1 LIGFFSLAHFGEGP
15 DSKILNAVLL
25 CGKQLSLSSFPPNK
39 WISVLLNT
47 NLVVG
52 MNEDTIMTS
61 AGDDLPMQRGA
72 LALLQRR
79 DFRRLFFAIAIS
91 ELGDAFHYI
100 ALMWLALDKGGP
112 LGVVAVRL
120 ADSVPALVFGL
131 HGGIAADRW
140 DRKRV
145 MISAD
150 LARAIILIP
159 VAIAGLANRL
169 PIWGLVAAAFLLET
183 ATSYFAPAYN
193 ALVPELVDRDNV
205 QEANSLIG
213 ATTNALSIG
222 GWAAAAGLLAIA
234 PISTFFAL
242 NSISFFVS
250 AALIS
255 RIARDGIGVS
265 MNQEPPRIREAFAA
279 MRPIPTLAA
288 AVIVLGVAITISSGT
303 WIAGVPEL
311 VRDVYHRGAGG
322 YSIVMIGYALGSVTV
337 GAILARFPV
346 EDKARTSLL
355 AWILYLPAYGMFALG
370 HTFSLAVTGAF
381 VAGIAEGAARI
392 LLTSAA
398 QEQIPNDVLG
408 RVMGVISLVH
418 RGAHATG
425 LLLISPLF
433 AVFAPRGIFAG
444 AALAIPA
451 VGTIG
456 ATLAYLGEK
465 RRRNVVSE

>member
-1 LIGFFSLAHFGEGP
+1 MP
-15 DSKILNAVLL
+15 
-25 CGKQLSLSSFPPNK
+25 
-39 WISVLLNT
+39 
-47 NLVVG
+47 
-52 MNEDTIMTS
+52 S
-61 AGDDLPMQRGA
+61 ARDDLPMQHGP
-72 LALLQRR
+72 LSLLHRR

-140 DRKRV
+140 NRKRV

-159 VAIAGLANRL
+159 VAVAGLTNRL

-193 ALVPELVDRDNV
+193 ALMPELVDRNNV

-222 GWAAAAGLLAIA
+222 GWAAAAGLLVIA

-250 AALIS
+250 AALIG
-255 RIARDGIGVS
+255 RITRREHGSGVS
-265 MNQEPPRIREAFAA
+265 IGTEPPRIREAFAA

-288 AVIVLGVAITISSGT
+288 SVIVLGVAITISSGT

-311 VRDVYHRGAGG
+311 VRDVYHHGAGG
-322 YSIVMIGYALGSVTV
+322 FSIVMIGYAIGSVTV
-337 GAILARFPV
+337 GAILTRYPI
-346 EDKARTSLL
+346 EDKARTSMM
-355 AWILYLPAYGMFALG
+355 AWILYLPAYGLFALS
-370 HTFSLAVTGAF
+370 HTFPLAVGGAF

-398 QEQIPNDVLG
+398 QEQIPNDLLG

-433 AVFAPRGIFAG
+433 AVFAPRAIFAG

-456 ATLAYLGEK
+456 AARAYFAEK
-465 RRRNVVSE
+465 RRRNVGATKT

>member
-1 LIGFFSLAHFGEGP
+1 
-15 DSKILNAVLL
+15 
-25 CGKQLSLSSFPPNK
+25 
-39 WISVLLNT
+39 
-47 NLVVG
+47 
-52 MNEDTIMTS
+52 MTCT
-61 AGDDLPMQRGA
+61 GDDLSIQRGA
-72 LALLQRR
+72 LSLLGRR

-100 ALMWLALDKGGP
+100 ALMWLALDKGGA

-120 ADSVPALVFGL
+120 ADSVPALVFGI

-193 ALVPELVDRDNV
+193 ALVPELVDRENV

-222 GWAAAAGLLAIA
+222 GWAAAAGLLALT

-255 RIARDGIGVS
+255 SISRRDGTGVS

-288 AVIVLGVAITISSGT
+288 GVIVLGIAITISSGT
-303 WIAGVPEL
+303 WIAGVPEM
-311 VRDVYHRGAGG
+311 VRDVFHRGAGG

-337 GAILARFPV
+337 GAILARFPIG
-346 EDKARTSLL
+346 DKARASLL

-370 HTFSLAVTGAF
+370 HTFSLAVAGAF

-398 QEQIPNDVLG
+398 QEQIPDDVLG

-433 AVFAPRGIFAG
+433 AVFAPRAIFAG

-451 VGTIG
+451 AGIVG
-456 ATLAYLGEK
+456 AVLAYMGEK
-465 RRRNVVSE
+465 RRRAARAVEI

>member
-1 LIGFFSLAHFGEGP
+1 MP
-15 DSKILNAVLL
+15 
-25 CGKQLSLSSFPPNK
+25 
-39 WISVLLNT
+39 
-47 NLVVG
+47 
-52 MNEDTIMTS
+52 S

-72 LALLQRR
+72 LALLRRR

-91 ELGDAFHYI
+91 EVGDAFHYI

-159 VAIAGLANRL
+159 VAVAGLANRL

-193 ALVPELVDRDNV
+193 ALVPELVDRENV

-234 PISTFFAL
+234 PLSTFFAL
-242 NSISFFVS
+242 NSLSFFVS

-255 RIARDGIGVS
+255 RIARRDATGLS
-265 MNQEPPRIREAFAA
+265 LNPEPPRIREAFAA
-279 MRPIPTLAA
+279 LRPIPTLAT

-311 VRDVYHRGAGG
+311 VRDVFHHGAGG
-322 YSIVMIGYALGSVTV
+322 FSIVMTGYAIGSVTV
-337 GAILARFPV
+337 GAILTRYPV
-346 EDKARTSLL
+346 EDKARTSMM
-355 AWILYLPAYGMFALG
+355 AWILYLPAYGLFALS
-370 HTFSLAVTGAF
+370 HTFSLAVAGAF

-433 AVFAPRGIFAG
+433 AVFAPRAIFAG

-451 VGTIG
+451 VGIIG
-456 ATLAYLGEK
+456 AALAHLGQK
-465 RRRNVVSE
+465 RRGYIGARKI

>member
-1 LIGFFSLAHFGEGP
+1 MA
-15 DSKILNAVLL
+15 
-25 CGKQLSLSSFPPNK
+25 
-39 WISVLLNT
+39 
-47 NLVVG
+47 
-52 MNEDTIMTS
+52 S
-61 AGDDLPMQRGA
+61 AGDDRPMQQGA
-72 LALLQRR
+72 LALLSRR
-79 DFRRLFFAIAIS
+79 NFRRVFLAIAIS
-91 ELGDAFHYI
+91 ELGDALHYI

-120 ADSVPALVFGL
+120 GDSLPALVFGL

-150 LARAIILIP
+150 LARAVILIP
-159 VAIAGLANRL
+159 VAIAGLTNQL
-169 PIWGLVAAAFLLET
+169 PIWGLVVAAFLLET

-193 ALVPELVDRDNV
+193 ALVPALVDRGNV
-205 QEANSLIG
+205 QEANGLIG

-234 PISTFFAL
+234 PISTFFAI

-255 RIARDGIGVS
+255 GIAGRDGTGVS
-265 MNQEPPRIREAFAA
+265 LSIEPPRIREAFAA
-279 MRPIPTLAA
+279 ISPIPALAA
-288 AVIVLGVAITISSGT
+288 GVIVLGVAITISAGT

-311 VRDVYHRGAGG
+311 VRDVLHRGAGG
-322 YSIVMIGYALGSVTV
+322 FSIVMVAYAIGSVV
-337 GAILARFPV
+337 AGAILTRYPARN
-346 EDKARTSLL
+346 KARASLL
-355 AWILYLPAYGMFALG
+355 AWILYLPAYGLFALSA
-370 HTFSLAVTGAF
+370 SLPLALAGAF
-381 VAGIAEGAARI
+381 VAGIGQSAALI

-398 QEQIPNDVLG
+398 QEQISDDVLG

-433 AVFAPRGIFAG
+433 AVFAPRAIFAG
-444 AALAIPA
+444 AACAIPA
-451 VGTIG
+451 VGIVG
-456 ATLAYLGEK
+456 AALAYFAEK
-465 RRRNVVSE
+465 RRRIAGAAET

>member
-1 LIGFFSLAHFGEGP
+1 
-15 DSKILNAVLL
+15 
-25 CGKQLSLSSFPPNK
+25 
-39 WISVLLNT
+39 
-47 NLVVG
+47 
-52 MNEDTIMTS
+52 
-61 AGDDLPMQRGA
+61 
-72 LALLQRR
+72 
-79 DFRRLFFAIAIS
+79 
-91 ELGDAFHYI
+91 
-100 ALMWLALDKGGP
+100 
-112 LGVVAVRL
+112 VRL

-193 ALVPELVDRDNV
+193 ALVPELVDRENV

-222 GWAAAAGLLAIA
+222 GWAAAAGLLAIV

-255 RIARDGIGVS
+255 RITRRADAALS
-265 MNQEPPRIREAFAA
+265 MNPEPPRIREAFAA

-288 AVIVLGVAITISSGT
+288 GVIVLGIAITISSGT
-303 WIAGVPEL
+303 WIAGVPEM
-311 VRDVYHRGAGG
+311 VRDVFHRGAGG

-346 EDKARTSLL
+346 EDKARASLL

-370 HTFSLAVTGAF
+370 HTFSLAVAGAF

-398 QEQIPNDVLG
+398 QEQIPDDILG

-456 ATLAYLGEK
+456 AALAYMGEK
-465 RRRNVVSE
+465 RRRNVVAE

>member
-1 LIGFFSLAHFGEGP
+1 MP
-15 DSKILNAVLL
+15 
-25 CGKQLSLSSFPPNK
+25 
-39 WISVLLNT
+39 
-47 NLVVG
+47 
-52 MNEDTIMTS
+52 S
-61 AGDDLPMQRGA
+61 ADDDLPMQRGA

-145 MISAD
+145 MITAD

-159 VAIAGLANRL
+159 IAIAGLANRL

-193 ALVPELVDRDNV
+193 ALVPELVDRENL

-250 AALIS
+250 AAFIS
-255 RIARDGIGVS
+255 RIARRDDS
-265 MNQEPPRIREAFAA
+265 ALSLSLEPPRIREAFAA
-279 MRPIPTLAA
+279 LRPIPTLAA

-311 VRDVYHRGAGG
+311 VRDVFHHGAGG
-322 YSIVMIGYALGSVTV
+322 FSIVMTGYAIGSVTV
-337 GAILARFPV
+337 GAVLARYPV
-346 EDKARTSLL
+346 ADKARASMI
-355 AWILYLPAYGMFALG
+355 AWILYLPAYGLFALS
-370 HTFSLAVTGAF
+370 HTFPLAVTGAF

-433 AVFAPRGIFAG
+433 AVFAPRAIFAG
-444 AALAIPA
+444 AALAIPV

-456 ATLAYLGEK
+456 AALAYIGEN
-465 RRRNVVSE
+465 RRRDSEAAEI